1 MLGLRCCV
9 LASSVS
15 VCWLIITVAY
25 LIAEDRL

>member
-9 LASSVS
+9 LAPSVL
-15 VCWLIITVAY
+15 VCWLVIAVAY